1 MEIVK
6 STKKLGSDFEQMVES
21 GLEKG
26 KEVLSNVASYL
37 PFSNLAKNREGV
49 YTIEVDLPGV
59 KKEEIELSI
68 KGNYLNVSAVRQT
81 KNEVKEEDYYL
92 KESFYGKIERA
103 FFLPNDLDT
112 EHIDANY
119 EDGRLTITLNK
130 IESAIKIV
138 PITILIGARQ
148 TGKTSLLES
157 FKSNYVTFAL
167 DGQLPDTNNLF
178 NDINN
183 VISFL
188 KIKL

>member
-130 IESAIKIV
+130 IESAKGRS
-138 PITILIGARQ
+138 ITV
-148 TGKTSLLES
+148 K
-157 FKSNYVTFAL
+157 
-167 DGQLPDTNNLF
+167 
-178 NDINN
+178 
-183 VISFL
+183 
-188 KIKL
+188 